1 MKIGLLYQDIA
12 SNEIPW
18 QKNNVIYYRTARR
31 IQQMAIAL
39 VEAGYDVVIFSS
51 LKKLLDNKKNIDIVF
66 PCIECCF
73 DRNTNG
79 FIPTILQMN
88 GIPFI
93 GNDSYINTI
102 VSDKYLFENIA
113 KSLGINTPNSKI
125 FYKQNYGNILEYIQ
139 EIQLPCILKYQYGS
153 MSYHTKKIS
162 SSQQLKKYLK
172 YMVSQNNGAILC
184 EQYIEGK
191 EISVPVIGT
200 APDEKILSVIEYT
213 DSEKNPL
220 EIYDEFWKG
229 KNDCHVQL
237 NVMDQSLLSI
247 KKIVNW
253 VHKIYQ
259 FLNYKDYARFDFRMD
274 YNGKP
279 YLLEGNPLPALAY
292 ESAFDPLS
300 YGESQS
306 FSMILSEIVENAINR
321 YDLG

>member
-125 FYKQNYGNILEYIQ
+125 FSKENYGNILEYIQ

-172 YMVSQNNGAILC
+172 YMASQNNGAILC